1 MEVRTPTNREPSFTT
16 RTNRE
21 ASYTTRT
28 NREPP
33 AYMQTT
39 NRDPI
44 YMLIRE
50 NAKANLAIKVKFP
63 LYKVWWQYAIL
74 FAIIFLLFNSYI
86 HTSFNHSQTFAE
98 VHLHI
103 FTTVGSVGG
112 TSMGLPS
119 RDSKSGLPYSKPAHY
134 TN

>member
-1 MEVRTPTNREPSFTT
+1 MEVRTPTNREPSYTT

-50 NAKANLAIKVKFP
+50 NAKANLAIKVK
-63 LYKVWWQYAIL
+63 
-74 FAIIFLLFNSYI
+74 
-86 HTSFNHSQTFAE
+86 
-98 VHLHI
+98 VHLHNNS
-103 FTTVGSVGG
+103 F
-112 TSMGLPS
+112 
-119 RDSKSGLPYSKPAHY
+119 
-134 TN
+134 